1 MELDTT
7 KLMPTSAVR
16 AALGGIS
23 EMTLWRWQHDDAMG
37 FPVPVR
43 FRKRKYWK
51 ATEILEFV
59 ERNQEAA

>member
-7 KLMPTSAVR
+7 KLMPTKDVR
-16 AALGGIS
+16 ATLGGIS

-43 FRKRKYWK
+43 FRTRKYWK
-51 ATEILEFV
+51 AADILAFV
-59 ERNQEAA
+59 ERNQVAA

>member
-7 KLMPTSAVR
+7 KLMPTKDVR